1 MTQLPQEFYD
11 FLQELQT
18 RLKNFIKSI
27 GRIDHN
33 NWRSSLREQKEIELF
48 LVLPESKSVLIIEIN

>member
-1 MTQLPQEFYD
+1 MTQLTQDHYD

-18 RLKNFIKSI
+18 RLKNVTTTI

-33 NWRSSLREQKEIELF
+33 NWRSAWREAKEIESF
-48 LVLPESKSVLIIEIN
+48 LVLPESKSVLIVEII